1 MQSVGNHSDESIR
14 AVDKSSIAT
23 RFAEAAR
30 VADLWHQLQVS
41 NSTSTTA
48 GGQERSPYQQELPGR
63 DTEPARSAISPDNC
77 DRESRNPA
85 DPESACCLRS
95 LFLCRS
101 SIIVPS
107 WCRERMPLTTAYL
120 QTPLHE
126 ERERIAG
133 SVVLVGYFVPHS
145 YSPPA
150 PGKPGIQCSISRPCK
165 DFRCCRSILKVFERL
180 WLYLRALSVAQ
191 LLKPSIESNVATL
204 CRKLQADVTRR
215 LNKQSL

>member
-1 MQSVGNHSDESIR
+1 M
-14 AVDKSSIAT
+14 
-23 RFAEAAR
+23 
-30 VADLWHQLQVS
+30 ADLWHQLQVS

-48 GGQERSPYQQELPGR
+48 NRSVRPTNRSSLAEILK
-63 DTEPARSAISPDNC
+63 PARSAISPDHC

-165 DFRCCRSILKVFERL
+165 DSRCCRSILKVFERL

>member
-1 MQSVGNHSDESIR
+1 M
-14 AVDKSSIAT
+14 

-30 VADLWHQLQVS
+30 VADLWCQLQVS

-48 GGQERSPYQQELPGR
+48 DRSVCPTHRSSRAEILK
-63 DTEPARSAISPDNC
+63 PAQSAISPDHC

-126 ERERIAG
+126 ELERIAG

-165 DFRCCRSILKVFERL
+165 DFRSCRSILKVLERL
-180 WLYLRALSVAQ
+180 WRYLRTLSVAQ
-191 LLKPSIESNVATL
+191 LLKPSIESNVVTL
-204 CRKLQADVTRR
+204 CLKLQADVTSR
-215 LNKQSL
+215 LSKQSL